1 MEVNDMKIF
10 LEKVING
17 INLNQDEAYSAMQF
31 IMEGNAND
39 CQVAAFLVALKIKG
53 ETIDEVSGFSRAMLD
68 KAVKVKSKHKNIVDT
83 CGTGG
88 DCLNTFNISTT
99 AAFIAAGAGVPVAK
113 HGNRS
118 VSSRSGSADVLEE
131 LGVNINLECSEVS
144 SCLDDIGIGFI
155 FAPKAHT
162 AMKHVAKARKDM
174 GIRTVF
180 NILGPLTNP
189 AMANGRVLG
198 IFDGALADIMINT
211 LKNLG
216 VERAFVVNSEEGLDE
231 LSVSGRSSVA
241 ELRDGKVNKYI
252 FDPEELGFRKS
263 NLNDLTGGDVRVN
276 AGILV
281 DILTG
286 SERGA
291 RKDSAVINA
300 AAAIVAGKKADLL
313 AEAVDLACNSIES
326 GKAYEK
332 LRKLIEF
339 TNKKINQVKS

>member
-1 MEVNDMKIF
+1 MKNF
-10 LEKVING
+10 LEKVLNG
-17 INLNQDEAYSAMQF
+17 ISLSQDEAYKAMQF

-39 CQVAAFLVALKIKG
+39 CQIAAFLVALKMKG
-53 ETIDEVSGFSRAMLD
+53 ETTDEVSGFSRAMLD
-68 KAVKVKSKHKNIVDT
+68 KAVKVKSKYKNIVDT

-88 DCLNTFNISTT
+88 DGLNTFNISTT

-144 SCLDDIGIGFI
+144 SCLDEVGIGFI

-180 NILGPLTNP
+180 NILGPITNP
-189 AMANGRVLG
+189 AMANGRILG
-198 IFDGALADIMINT
+198 IFDNSLADIMINT

-216 VERAFVVNSEEGLDE
+216 VDRAFVVNSEEGLDE
-231 LSVSGRSSVA
+231 LSVSGKSSVA
-241 ELRDGKVNKYI
+241 ELRDGKVSKYI
-252 FDPEELGFRKS
+252 FDPEELGFKRS
-263 NLNDLTGGDVRVN
+263 NIADLIGGDAKVN
-276 AGILV
+276 ARILI

-286 SERGA
+286 ADKGA
-291 RKDSAVINA
+291 KKDSAVINA
-300 AAAIVAGKKADLL
+300 AAAIVAGKKADSLS
-313 AEAVDLACNSIES
+313 EAVDLACSSIES

-332 LRKLIEF
+332 LEKLIEF
-339 TNKKINQVKS
+339 TCMKR

>member
-1 MEVNDMKIF
+1 MKNF

-17 INLNQDEAYSAMQF
+17 TSLSQDEAYSAMQF

-39 CQVAAFLVALKIKG
+39 CQIAAFLVALKMKG
-53 ETIDEVSGFSRAMLD
+53 ETIDEVSGFSKAMLD
-68 KAVKVKSKHKNIVDT
+68 KALKVKSKYKNLVDT

-118 VSSRSGSADVLEE
+118 VSSSSGSADVLEE
-131 LGVNINLECSEVS
+131 LGVDINLECSEVS
-144 SCLDDIGIGFI
+144 KCLDDIGIGFI

-162 AMKHVAKARKDM
+162 AMKYVAKARKDIGM
-174 GIRTVF
+174 RTVF

-189 AMANGRVLG
+189 AMANGRILG

-216 VERAFVVNSEEGLDE
+216 VDRAFVVNGEEGLDE

-241 ELRDGKVNKYI
+241 ELRDGKVKKYI

-263 NLNDLTGGDVRVN
+263 KLDDLIGGDAKVN
-276 AGILV
+276 ASILV

-286 SERGA
+286 SEKGA
-291 RKDSAVINA
+291 KRDSAVINA
-300 AAAIVAGKKADLL
+300 AAAIVAGKKADSL
-313 AEAVDLACNSIES
+313 AEAVDLACSSIES

-332 LRKLIEF
+332 LEKLIEF
-339 TNKKINQVKS
+339 TNRGKNQDRG

>member
-1 MEVNDMKIF
+1 MKAF
-10 LEKVING
+10 LNKVLNG
-17 INLNQDEAYSAMQF
+17 INLTQEEAYEVMQF

-39 CQVAAFLVALKIKG
+39 CQIAAFLVALRIKC

-88 DCLNTFNISTT
+88 DGLNTFNISTT
-99 AAFIAAGAGVPVAK
+99 AAFITAGAGVPVAK

-118 VSSRSGSADVLEE
+118 VSSKSGSADVLEE

-144 SCLDDIGIGFI
+144 HCLDDVGIGFI

-180 NILGPLTNP
+180 NILGPITNP
-189 AMANGRVLG
+189 AMANGRILG
-198 IFDGALADIMINT
+198 IFDNNLADTMINT

-216 VERAFVVNSEEGLDE
+216 VDRAFVVNSMEGLDE
-231 LSVSGRSSVA
+231 LSVSGKSSVA
-241 ELRDGKVNKYI
+241 ELRDGEISKYI
-252 FDPEELGFRKS
+252 LNPEELGFKRS
-263 NLNDLTGGDVRVN
+263 NVADLIGGDAKAN
-276 AGILV
+276 AKILM
-281 DILTG
+281 DIIKG
-286 SERGA
+286 ADNSA

-300 AAAIVAGKKADLL
+300 AAAIVAGKKADSLTEGIGL
-313 AEAVDLACNSIES
+313 ALDSIES

-332 LRKLIEF
+332 LKNLIEF
-339 TNKKINQVKS
+339 TNKKFNGKG